1 MYFEIWKDDNLIKRG
16 TDLLSTP
23 SWEIELMQAPSMDL
37 TLPIDY
43 LEYLD
48 GREEFKLFVN
58 GKVFWG
64 IVWDIELNKEEETM
78 DISLRHVISEWEY
91 RQISVNHAMQDKN
104 LNVVYEG
111 DRVIRKKSTGE
122 AITASNFSIF
132 AKSVK
137 NMTDKKLIE
146 LAYASAW
153 SLSNGDK
160 VPITSV
166 EHKLKKKEGT
176 YKVRFATA
184 KDTHITVE
192 CTVKTKVT
200 YGGEKRNS
208 SRANNETIQATRFDI
223 DVDAAEG
230 LDNDDLLKLVKPKAW
245 VRYKKKQTVPVV
257 RCTCEPP
264 FSAFKGSYRVTVYTA
279 RGTSVWVTIKVIDEG
294 VTPLPDPAIADKI
307 EDIYNNYNFAY
318 PGWEIEMQD
327 TSGSEMIDYVYSR
340 QNKLEALTKTMEL
353 TKDLFWRVG
362 NINQKLV
369 QIGKFG
375 EKKPYVVSLKPSSKN
390 NIRIITEPTID
401 YDFENVI
408 NVATVYSE
416 KADSGMSTLTLR
428 EVYNG
433 EVDQDENFP
442 VVILHENAN
451 NERDYAQYVT
461 QFPELAPNNELEYA
475 VLDVESIAL
484 ESGHLIEGTFAFDDL
499 SPFQTDSRRIRN
511 NKRRRAAEKAYHAAI
526 RKLKQSRRSYDIE
539 VTVEEIPT
547 DIWVGDRV
555 RFRYD
560 NSLFKL
566 DACSNYWKKILQ
578 KDDWFYVT
586 KISYDIDENGGETNQ
601 LTLTK
606 WIKIDRETSN
616 E

>member
-78 DISLRHVISEWEY
+78 DISIRHVISEWEY
-91 RQISVNHAMQDKN
+91 RQISVNHAMSDKE
-104 LNVVYEG
+104 LNVVYRG

-132 AKSVK
+132 TRSVK
-137 NMTDKKLIE
+137 SLTDKKLIA
-146 LAYASAW
+146 LARASAW
-153 SLSNGDK
+153 KLSNGDK

-166 EHKLKKKEGT
+166 EQNIKKKEGT

-192 CTVKTKVT
+192 CTVKTRVT
-200 YGGEKRNS
+200 YGTEKRESNK
-208 SRANNETIQATRFDI
+208 ANDETIAATRFDI
-223 DVDAAEG
+223 DVEAADG
-230 LDNDDLLKLVKPKAW
+230 IDNDDLLKLVKAHAW
-245 VRYKKKQTVPVV
+245 VRYHTKKTVPVT
-257 RCTCEPP
+257 RITCVPE
-264 FSAFKGSYRVTVYTA
+264 FQAIKGTYRVTVYTA
-279 RGTSVWVTIKVIDEG
+279 KGTNVSVNIKVTDEG
-294 VTPLPDPAIADKI
+294 VSPLPDPAIADKI
-307 EDIYNNYNFAY
+307 EDIYDNMNFAY
-318 PGWEIEMQD
+318 PGWEIEYLDGAETAMV
-327 TSGSEMIDYVYSR
+327 DYVYSR

-353 TKDLFWRVG
+353 TPDLFWRVG
-362 NINQKLV
+362 NINEKRV

-375 EKKPYVVSLKPSSKN
+375 EKKPYVISLKPSSKN
-390 NIRIITEPTID
+390 NIRIITEPHID

-416 KADSGMSTLTLR
+416 KADGGMTAVTLR
-428 EVYNG
+428 EVYNHPDYQF
-433 EVDQDENFP
+433 EDFP
-442 VVILHENAN
+442 VVILHENVN
-451 NERDYAQYVT
+451 NERDYTRYVT
-461 QFPELAPNNELEYA
+461 YFPEIAPNAELEYA
-475 VLDVESIAL
+475 VLDTKSIAL
-484 ESGHLIEGTFAFDDL
+484 EGGHIIEGTFAFNDL
-499 SPFQTDSRRIRN
+499 SPFNIETKRVTNKKRIMAGR
-511 NKRRRAAEKAYHAAI
+511 KVYHAAV
-526 RKLKQSRRSYDIE
+526 RKLKQARRSYNID

-578 KDDWFYVT
+578 EDDWWYIS

-606 WIKIDRETSN
+606 WIRIERET
-616 E
+616 EYE

>member
-64 IVWDIELNKEEETM
+64 IVWDIDLNKEEETM

-91 RQISVNHAMQDKN
+91 RQISVNHAMQDKE

-132 AKSVK
+132 SKNVK
-137 NMTDKKLIE
+137 KMTDKKLIE

-153 SLSNGDK
+153 SLQNGDK

-184 KDTHITVE
+184 KDTHITVDCE
-192 CTVKTKVT
+192 VKARVT
-200 YGGEKRNS
+200 YGSEKTKS
-208 SRANNETIQATRFDI
+208 SKANDETIGITRFDI
-223 DVDAAEG
+223 DVEAAEG
-230 LDNDDLLKLVKPKAW
+230 IDEDDLLKLTKAHAW
-245 VRYKKKQTVPVV
+245 KRYHKKQTIKGVTV
-257 RCTCEPP
+257 TCEPP
-264 FSAFKGSYRVTVYTA
+264 FEAIKGSYKVTA
-279 RGTSVWVTIKVIDEG
+279 RTPKGTSVYTYIKVIDEG

-307 EDIYNNYNFAY
+307 EDIYDNMNFAY
-318 PGWEIEMQD
+318 PGWEIDFQDNSGAEMV
-327 TSGSEMIDYVYSR
+327 DYVYSR
-340 QNKLEALTKTMEL
+340 QNKLEALTKTCEL
-353 TKDLFWRVG
+353 TKDVFWRVG
-362 NINQKLV
+362 NINQKIV
-369 QIGKFG
+369 QIGRFG
-375 EKKPYVVSLKPSSKN
+375 EKKPYVISLKPSSKN

-433 EVDQDENFP
+433 EVKQDENFP

-451 NERDYAQYVT
+451 NERDYTRYIT

-475 VLDVESIAL
+475 ILDVESIAL

-499 SPFQTDSRRIRN
+499 APFQVNSRRIRN
-511 NKRRRAAEKAYHAAI
+511 PRRRLAAKKVYEAGI

-566 DACSNYWKKILQ
+566 NACSNYWKKILQ
-578 KDDWFYVT
+578 KDDWFYIT

>member
-64 IVWDIELNKEEETM
+64 IVWDIDLNKEEETM
-78 DISLRHVISEWEY
+78 DITLRHVISEWEY
-91 RQISVNHAMQDKN
+91 RQISVNHAMSDKE
-104 LNVVYEG
+104 LNVVYRG

-132 AKSVK
+132 TRSVK
-137 NMTDKKLIE
+137 SLTDKKLIE
-146 LAYASAW
+146 LARASAW
-153 SLSNGDK
+153 KLSNGDK

-166 EHKLKKKEGT
+166 EQEIKKKEGT

-192 CTVKTKVT
+192 CTVKTRVT
-200 YGGEKRNS
+200 YGTEKRKS
-208 SRANNETIQATRFDI
+208 SKANDETIAATRFDI
-223 DVDAAEG
+223 DVEAAEG
-230 LDNDDLLKLVKPKAW
+230 IDNDDLMKLVKAHAW
-245 VRYKKKQTVPVV
+245 VRYKTKEKVPVT
-257 RCTCEPP
+257 RITCVPE
-264 FSAFKGSYRVTVYTA
+264 FRAIKGTYKVTVYTA
-279 RGTSVWVTIKVIDEG
+279 KGTNVSVNIKVTDEG
-294 VTPLPDPAIADKI
+294 VSPLPDPAIADNI
-307 EDIYNNYNFAY
+307 EDIYNNMNFAY
-318 PGWEIEMQD
+318 PGWEIEYLDGAETAMV
-327 TSGSEMIDYVYSR
+327 DYVYSR

-353 TKDLFWRVG
+353 TPDLFWRVG
-362 NINQKLV
+362 NINEKRV

-375 EKKPYVVSLKPSSKN
+375 EKKPYVISLKPSSKN
-390 NIRIITEPTID
+390 NIRIITEPHID

-416 KADSGMSTLTLR
+416 KADGGMTALTLR
-428 EVYNG
+428 EVYNHT
-433 EVDQDENFP
+433 EWQFDKFP
-442 VVILHENAN
+442 VVILHENVN
-451 NERDYAQYVT
+451 NERDYSRYISY
-461 QFPELAPNNELEYA
+461 FPELAPNNELEYA
-475 VLDVESIAL
+475 VLDEESIAL
-484 ESGHLIEGTFAFDDL
+484 ESGHIIEGTFAFNDL
-499 SPFQTDSRRIRN
+499 SPFNVET
-511 NKRRRAAEKAYHAAI
+511 KRVTNPKREAAGKKVYYAAV
-526 RKLKQSRRSYDIE
+526 RKLKQARRSYEIT

-578 KDDWFYVT
+578 KDDFWYLT
-586 KISYDIDENGGETNQ
+586 KISYDIDENGGETNE

-606 WIKIDRETSN
+606 WIKIERET
-616 E
+616 EYE

>member
-64 IVWDIELNKEEETM
+64 IVWDIDLNKEEETM

-91 RQISVNHAMQDKN
+91 RQISVNHAMSDKE
-104 LNVVYEG
+104 LNVVYRG

-132 AKSVK
+132 TRSVK
-137 NMTDKKLIE
+137 SLTDKKLIE
-146 LAYASAW
+146 LARASAW
-153 SLSNGDK
+153 KLSNGDK

-166 EHKLKKKEGT
+166 EHKIKKKEGT

-200 YGGEKRNS
+200 YGTEKRKSNK
-208 SRANNETIQATRFDI
+208 ANDETIAATRFDI
-223 DVDAAEG
+223 DVDAADG
-230 LDNDDLLKLVKPKAW
+230 IDNDDLMKLVKAHAW
-245 VRYKKKQTVPVV
+245 VRYKTKKTVPVT
-257 RCTCEPP
+257 RITCVPE
-264 FSAFKGSYRVTVYTA
+264 FQAIKGTYKVTVYTA
-279 RGTSVWVTIKVIDEG
+279 KGTHVEVNIKVTDDG
-294 VTPLPDPAIADKI
+294 VSPLPDPAIADNI
-307 EDIYNNYNFAY
+307 EDIYNNMNFAY
-318 PGWEIEMQD
+318 PGWEIEYLDGAETAMV
-327 TSGSEMIDYVYSR
+327 DYVYSR

-353 TKDLFWRVG
+353 TPDLFWRVG
-362 NINQKLV
+362 NINEKRV

-375 EKKPYVVSLKPSSKN
+375 EKKPYVISLKPSSKN
-390 NIRIITEPTID
+390 NIRIIEEPHID

-416 KADSGMSTLTLR
+416 KADGGMTAVTLR
-428 EVYNG
+428 EVYNDKDLQLDG
-433 EVDQDENFP
+433 FP
-442 VVILHENAN
+442 VVILHENVN
-451 NERDYAQYVT
+451 NERDYTKYVT

-475 VLDVESIAL
+475 VLDEVSIAL
-484 ESGHLIEGTFAFDDL
+484 ESGHICEGTFAFNDL
-499 SPFQTDSRRIRN
+499 SPFNIET
-511 NKRRRAAEKAYHAAI
+511 KRVTNAKRKLTGKKVYHAAV
-526 RKLKQSRRSYDIE
+526 RELKQARRSYNVE

-578 KDDWFYVT
+578 KDDFWFIS

-606 WIKIDRETSN
+606 WIRIERETN
-616 E
+616 HE